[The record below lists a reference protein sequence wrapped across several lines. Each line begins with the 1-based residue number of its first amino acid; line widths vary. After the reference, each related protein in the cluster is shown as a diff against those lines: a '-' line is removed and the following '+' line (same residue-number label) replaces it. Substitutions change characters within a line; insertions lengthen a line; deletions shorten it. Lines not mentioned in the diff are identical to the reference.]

1 MYNKSPF
8 ADWVPK
14 PIMLLLIII
23 ILFPLTAV
31 SGVYMGNA
39 TDIAGALATYNE
51 YISLANNASAIGMG
65 LGILIAMRIKMRF
78 RSKEIISVSCILL
91 ALLSY
96 MCGTA
101 NNPWVLV
108 IGSLLINFIKIF
120 PIIEMIL
127 PVMFILSPSGDKGRF
142 YAIFYPIM
150 IAFGQVSSYF
160 FANLVYNSSW
170 QSPYL
175 IMSAMMLVVA
185 AVSLI
190 FQHNQR
196 FCFKKPLYYIDWLTM
211 LLLTIAMMSLNIALT
226 FMRQQGWMIS
236 PYIRWALFLFVVFL
250 GLTAYRQRFLKRKM
264 IDFSI
269 FTRTN
274 VWHSMLLLLFLG
286 IYLASSSVFSQY
298 VVGVLGYNNLINA
311 QLNLWMIPGMILAG
325 VYAFFSFKNRWNL
338 KYYIATGFIAFFLHT
353 LCLYLLLQL
362 QMDVTYLQ
370 AIMTLKGL
378 GMGILFIGI
387 WYYASVGLEMNQL
400 FGLMCILLMLRS
412 FISTALG
419 GAILSW
425 ATYNAQWQSLN
436 DIGSMLDVGNFA
448 NGMLLYRSLNLNA
461 LMASGKIVLG
471 ALCWFTLPILVFV
484 LTHHYGQ
491 FNYRRVILFRK
502 AIRGNSI
509 KGYRLT

>member
-1 MYNKSPF
+1 
-8 ADWVPK
+8 
-14 PIMLLLIII
+14 
-23 ILFPLTAV
+23 
-31 SGVYMGNA
+31 
-39 TDIAGALATYNE
+39 
-51 YISLANNASAIGMG
+51 
-65 LGILIAMRIKMRF
+65 
-78 RSKEIISVSCILL
+78 
-91 ALLSY
+91 
-96 MCGTA
+96 
-101 NNPWVLV
+101 
-108 IGSLLINFIKIF
+108 
-120 PIIEMIL
+120 
-127 PVMFILSPSGDKGRF
+127 
-142 YAIFYPIM
+142 
-150 IAFGQVSSYF
+150 
-160 FANLVYNSSW
+160 
-170 QSPYL
+170 
-175 IMSAMMLVVA
+175 
-185 AVSLI
+185 
-190 FQHNQR
+190 
-196 FCFKKPLYYIDWLTM
+196 
-211 LLLTIAMMSLNIALT
+211 
-226 FMRQQGWMIS
+226 
-236 PYIRWALFLFVVFL
+236 
-250 GLTAYRQRFLKRKM
+250 M

-338 KYYIATGFIAFFLHT
+338 KYYIATGFTAFFLHT

-362 QMDVTYLQ
+362 QMDITYLQ

-400 FGLMCILLMLRS
+400 FGLMCILLILRS

-471 ALCWFTLPILVFV
+471 ALCWFTLPVLVFV